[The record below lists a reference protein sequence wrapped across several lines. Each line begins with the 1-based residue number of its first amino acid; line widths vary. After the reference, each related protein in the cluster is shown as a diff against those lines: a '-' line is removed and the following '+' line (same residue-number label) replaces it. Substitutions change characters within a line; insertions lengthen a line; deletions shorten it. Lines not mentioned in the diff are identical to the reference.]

1 MSETLGYT
9 GRNITEGIAQAG
21 SPAYL
26 SEIARVLERKPFRP
40 HPLFTNG
47 HAQTLAGYAW
57 PRRLLLL
64 RRRDQERVFE
74 VEPDVRLL
82 AHCRWQPLEKH
93 RRPTM
98 LLVHGLEGS
107 SASRY
112 MIGTAEKA
120 YNLGFNVIRLNLRNC
135 GDTEH
140 LTPTLYNSG
149 LSGDI
154 RAVIRELIEHDGLQT
169 IFLVGFSMSGNIVL
183 KLAGEDGER
192 VACRVAGICAISP
205 SVDLSAC
212 AEAIERRSNWVYQ
225 HSFMRSLR
233 RRIRNKQKL
242 YPELYDTSDLHL
254 VRTIREFDERYT
266 ALDGGYKDADDYYR
280 RASALPLIP
289 NICVPSLIIHAQD
302 DPFIPFQPLARGAVT
317 DNPYV
322 LLLAPERGGHV
333 GFVAA
338 DAHAE
343 DRFWAENRAVEFCDL
358 IWRRVAD
365 GWGGRELCSRPET
378 SKL

>member
-1 MSETLGYT
+1 MSEPLGYT
-9 GRNITEGIAQAG
+9 DQGITSVGAREA

-26 SEIARVLERKPFRP
+26 FEIARALESKPFRP
-40 HPLFTNG
+40 HPFFTSG

-57 PRRLLLL
+57 PRRVLLLG
-64 RRRDQERVFE
+64 RGQEDEERLFE
-74 VEPDVRLL
+74 VEPGVRLL
-82 AHCRWQPLEKH
+82 AHCRRQTVEPH
-93 RRPTM
+93 RRATM

-112 MIGTAEKA
+112 MLGTADKA
-120 YNLGFNVIRLNLRNC
+120 HRLGFNVVRLNLRNC

-154 RAVIRELIEHDGLQT
+154 RAVIRALIEQDGVQR

-183 KLAGEDGER
+183 KLAGEDGEKI
-192 VACRVAGICAISP
+192 APEVAGVCAVSP

-212 AEAIERRSNWVYQ
+212 AEAIELRSNWIYQ

-233 RRIRNKQKL
+233 RRIRNKKKL

-266 ALDGGYKDADDYYR
+266 ALDGGYLNAADYYR

-289 NICVPSLIIHAQD
+289 NIRVPSLIIHAQD
-302 DPFIPFQPLARGAVT
+302 DPFIPFRPLADASVT
-317 DNPYV
+317 NNPFV
-322 LLLAPERGGHV
+322 LLLAPEQGGHV
-333 GFVAA
+333 SFVAA
-338 DAHAE
+338 DAYEE
-343 DRFWAENRAVEFCDL
+343 DRFWAENRAVEFCRL
-358 IWRRVAD
+358 VNEHLA
-365 GWGGRELCSRPET
+365 G
-378 SKL
+378 